1 MEGFDIREPWR
12 EGFLFMKEKEY
23 EALTQV
29 ISEELLVKRI
39 LIAGNVA
46 DAAINKMIRG

>member
-1 MEGFDIREPWR
+1 MEGFDIREPWE
-12 EGFLFMKEKEY
+12 EGKLFMKEKEY

-29 ISEELLVKRI
+29 VSEDVLVKRI

>member
-1 MEGFDIREPWR
+1 MEGFDIREPWQ
-12 EGFLFMKEKEY
+12 EGKLFMKENEY

-29 ISEELLVKRI
+29 VSEDVLVKRI

-46 DAAINKMIRG
+46 DAAILKMIRG